1 MTKKWRGLQKIYSI
15 IKDFK
20 QEEEF
25 AQYTLERLWKKWED
39 DKTIFYLTK
48 NFLRF
53 SMMSFVSIEI
63 HRNIPQG
70 ASARLKK
77 RDKWIVSWEDEID
90 SIVQEATTIN
100 ESSNSW
106 RYGRTGMPP
115 FEKVWL
121 VQIYDRI
128 AETYGAVWIGYLQE
142 AFTTADMMRI
152 TGLKMSEIRE
162 TKRQLVEEIQEWHQG
177 REGHGN

>member
-1 MTKKWRGLQKIYSI
+1 
-15 IKDFK
+15 
-20 QEEEF
+20 
-25 AQYTLERLWKKWED
+25 
-39 DKTIFYLTK
+39 
-48 NFLRF
+48 
-53 SMMSFVSIEI
+53 
-63 HRNIPQG
+63 
-70 ASARLKK
+70 
-77 RDKWIVSWEDEID
+77 
-90 SIVQEATTIN
+90 
-100 ESSNSW
+100 
-106 RYGRTGMPP
+106 MPP

-121 VQIYDRI
+121 VQIYDRV